1 MLRDRLRKQ
10 IKKYLVNG
18 GLPAFHCE
26 LSEDSNCHY
35 NRNEEL
41 ICHLE
46 RSEGSLLT
54 EFGNNYHVDFLAQG
68 EYNINFLIKSNEKK
82 YVFRVNTGS
91 QLQLDNQIKYEYDAL
106 KTLEISRVTPKAFY
120 VDDTKSFFDYGIL
133 IMEFLE
139 GRPLKYNKDL
149 NKAASIFARIHSLK
163 LSDRD
168 ASTFIIEDNIFN
180 ERILESSR
188 LLEDFFVSNIV
199 SKELKNFFDSFLNWA
214 EKNKHNEKYFIEN
227 KWHVINN
234 TEVNSHNFIIG
245 DTHSYLI
252 DWEKPVISDPCQDL
266 TQFLSP
272 TTTLWKTEYVLSKE
286 EKENFFK
293 TYIDGLNRKDNN
305 IRERVHLYTPYLYL
319 RALSWCA
326 YAYVEYNKPDKNI
339 KNMDTYKKIL
349 DYLDID
355 FMKRLLKHYF

>member
-1 MLRDRLRKQ
+1 MLKDKLKKQ
-10 IKKYLVNG
+10 IKEYLVSG
-18 GLPAFHCE
+18 GLPAYHSE
-26 LSEDSNCHY
+26 L
-35 NRNEEL
+35 NEEPL
-41 ICHLE
+41 CHPE
-46 RSEGSLLT
+46 RSEGSHL
-54 EFGNNYHVDFLAQG
+54 FHFSNNCHIGFLAQG
-68 EYNINFLIKSNEKK
+68 EYNINFLIESNQKK

-106 KTLEISRVTPKAFY
+106 KTLEISGVTPKVFY

-133 IMEFLE
+133 VMEFLE
-139 GRPLKYNKDL
+139 GRPLEYDKDL
-149 NKAASIFARIHSLK
+149 NKAASIFARIHSLE

-168 ASTFIIEDNIFN
+168 TSTFIIEDNIFN
-180 ERILESSR
+180 ERILESRR
-188 LLEDFFVSNIV
+188 LLKDFFVSNIA

-245 DTHSYLI
+245 ETHSYLI

-266 TQFLSP
+266 TQFLSS
-272 TTTLWKTEYVLSKE
+272 TTTLWKTEYVLSTE

-293 TYIDGLNRKDNN
+293 TYINALNGNDNN

-326 YAYVEYNKPDKNI
+326 YAHVKYSKPNKDI
-339 KNMDTYKKIL
+339 KNMDTYKKIQ

-355 FMKRLLKHYF
+355 FMNRLLKDYF